1 MRQLRLPPS
10 PRSAA
15 RLVAGSTG
23 TVLHRSLR
31 ASHPLMTRS
40 LAEVRLTQGIQN
52 RAQFVVAG
60 FIAEIASASTLDAN
74 ARGVRLTVT
83 PVEDGVAI
91 EADRQVLACGLPSG
105 VTSRGNV
112 GDVGP
117 GSVATQYLRSS
128 ANA

>member
-1 MRQLRLPPS
+1 
-10 PRSAA
+10 
-15 RLVAGSTG
+15 
-23 TVLHRSLR
+23 VLHRSLR
-31 ASHPLMTRS
+31 ASHALITRS

-52 RAQFVVAG
+52 REQFLVAG

-105 VTSRGNV
+105 VTSHGNV

-117 GSVATQYLRSS
+117 GSVATQ
-128 ANA
+128 

>member
-1 MRQLRLPPS
+1 
-10 PRSAA
+10 
-15 RLVAGSTG
+15 
-23 TVLHRSLR
+23 VLHRSLR

-60 FIAEIASASTLDAN
+60 VIAEIASASTLDAN